1 MLNNIYKKK
10 NLRSPGKYR
19 SNTFLENL
27 AKNKKMD
34 TNKTKKNFIVDSGG
48 NDQLSPHMFNY
59 GGGRMNLGQSSNNK
73 NHDLDRSG
81 NMFRDRNP
89 ESRTMK
95 NFTQEQFMSHNPN
108 RKVGLSLNRSK
119 YASPIIPSLNKN
131 NMMDNELGFQKSG
144 NGNQRGFHNKNPSQN
159 KLSNLDWKIQK
170 KNLFINP
177 ELHNGQFLSSRATK
191 NDSSKRGGLFDKT
204 DFQRFKKGNTL
215 VGSFN
220 MKGNQKLNN
229 FSKDLQKKKGLAD
242 TYH

>member
-27 AKNKKMD
+27 AKNKKID
-34 TNKTKKNFIVDSGG
+34 NNKTKKNFIVDSGG

-59 GGGRMNLGQSSNNK
+59 GGGRMNLGQSSNK
-73 NHDLDRSG
+73 NTDLDRSG
-81 NMFRDRNP
+81 NMFRNQ

-108 RKVGLSLNRSK
+108 RKAGMSLNRSK
-119 YASPIIPSLNKN
+119 YASPVIPSLNKN
-131 NMMDNELGFQKSG
+131 AMLEGELGFQR
-144 NGNQRGFHNKNPSQN
+144 NNPNARGFHNKNPSQN
-159 KLSNLDWKIQK
+159 KLSSLDWKMQK
-170 KNLFINP
+170 KNLFLNP
-177 ELHNGQFLSSRATK
+177 ELNNGQFLSSRATK
-191 NDSSKRGGLFDKT
+191 NDNSKRGSLFDKA
-204 DFQRFKKGNTL
+204 DFQRFKKGNTI

-220 MKGNQKLNN
+220 MKGNQKSNN
-229 FSKDLQKKKGLAD
+229 FSKELQKKKGLAD